1 MEGSV
6 FASALDES
14 ERRLRWFIVGWLTLS
29 TILNLIDR
37 QTLSILAP
45 TLRDEFGL
53 SNRGYG
59 NIVNAFLLSYT
70 IMYTVGGVLVD
81 RIGERVGMAVCILW
95 WSVAA
100 MLHGVARGAV
110 SLGVFRFLLG
120 IGEPVNYPAALRAT
134 TSWFTKS
141 ERGLPLA
148 IYSSGSSVGSLIAA
162 PLVAWLTLHYG
173 WRYAFLVTG
182 SLGLIWLAVWL
193 LVYRLPDREINGI
206 GARSQTPH
214 GDELSQSPTEA
225 SVPPRLRDL
234 LMDRN
239 VVAILLARFVTDPV
253 WVFFLFWTPEYLKR
267 DWGFSLK
274 DIGLYAWIPFVF
286 GGLGGTLG
294 GMASDRLIRAGFDP
308 AAARRRLLY
317 VAAGVAPIGMLTGLV
332 SSAGVSIALIAL
344 MAFVCYIWFIKTAAL
359 VSDIFPERAVGSV
372 QGLMGTTGSIG
383 GMVFTWLA
391 GLLLDTFSSYKPVF
405 VIAGAGHLLGATIL
419 WVMMRDKRVALKK
432 LEDYRL
438 ESLHRSRAE

>member
-1 MEGSV
+1 
-6 FASALDES
+6 
-14 ERRLRWFIVGWLTLS
+14 
-29 TILNLIDR
+29 
-37 QTLSILAP
+37 
-45 TLRDEFGL
+45 
-53 SNRGYG
+53 
-59 NIVNAFLLSYT
+59 
-70 IMYTVGGVLVD
+70 
-81 RIGERVGMAVCILW
+81 
-95 WSVAA
+95 
-100 MLHGVARGAV
+100 
-110 SLGVFRFLLG
+110 
-120 IGEPVNYPAALRAT
+120 
-134 TSWFTKS
+134 
-141 ERGLPLA
+141 
-148 IYSSGSSVGSLIAA
+148 AA

-225 SVPPRLRDL
+225 SGPPRLTDL
-234 LMDRN
+234 LLDRN
-239 VVAILLARFVTDPV
+239 LVAVLLARFVIDPV

-344 MAFVCYIWFIKTAAL
+344 MAFVCYIWFINTAAL

-372 QGLMGTTGSIG
+372 QGLMGTTG
-383 GMVFTWLA
+383 
-391 GLLLDTFSSYKPVF
+391 
-405 VIAGAGHLLGATIL
+405 
-419 WVMMRDKRVALKK
+419 
-432 LEDYRL
+432 
-438 ESLHRSRAE
+438 